1 MYIILVIY
9 LGKNNLRGLHM
20 NLNKRVQNLKPS
32 AIRKLLPF
40 AAEAKKN
47 GKKVYHLNMGQPD
60 ISTPEEF
67 FQALKNYNTE
77 IVSYAPSSGHPE
89 LISEVIKYYSDLSIN
104 YDTENIF
111 VTNGGSEAF
120 AFALMSICNEL
131 DEVLMPEPYYSNYN
145 TYMQLYNIKSIPI
158 KTKSED
164 GFHLPSKSE
173 IEKLITPRTK
183 AILVSNPGNP
193 TGTVYTEDEVRMLAD
208 IACENNI
215 FIISDEVYR
224 EFVYDKHPYLSFAA
238 LDYIK
243 ENLILIDSISKRFS
257 TCGARIGFLLTKNK
271 ELQAAFFQLCQA
283 RLAAPIVEQ
292 VAATAL
298 YQTPKSYL
306 ESVIDEYAQRRNL
319 VYECL
324 STMEGVVCKKPE
336 GAFYIMA
343 TLPVDNAETFI
354 KWMLLDFN
362 YCNETLMLAP
372 AYGFYSTDGLGL
384 NQVRIAYV
392 LNQDDLKQSMKILS
406 EALKEY
412 SKQRKK

>member
-1 MYIILVIY
+1 ME
-9 LGKNNLRGLHM
+9 
-20 NLNKRVQNLKPS
+20 LNKRVQNLKPS

-40 AAEAKKN
+40 AAEAKQK

-60 ISTPEEF
+60 INTPKEF
-67 FQALKNYNTE
+67 FEALKNYNTNV
-77 IVSYAPSSGHPE
+77 ISYAPSSGHPE
-89 LISEVIKYYSDLSIN
+89 LISEVIKYYSNLNISYN
-104 YDTENIF
+104 TEDIF
-111 VTNGGSEAF
+111 VTVGGSEAF
-120 AFALMSICNEL
+120 SFALMAVCNEL

-145 TYMQLYNIKSIPI
+145 TYMQLLNIKAVPI

-164 GFHLPSKSE
+164 GFHLPSRND
-173 IEKLITPRTK
+173 IEKLITSKTK
-183 AILVSNPGNP
+183 AILLSNPGNP
-193 TGTVYTEDEVRMLAD
+193 TGTVYTVDEVKMIAD
-208 IACENNI
+208 IAKDNNI
-215 FIISDEVYR
+215 FVISDEVYR
-224 EFVYDKHPYLSFAA
+224 EFVYDNHPYLSFAS

-271 ELQAAFFQLCQA
+271 ELQSAFFQLCQA

-292 VAATAL
+292 IAATAL

-306 ESVIDEYAQRRNL
+306 DCVIHEYEKRRDL

-324 STMEGVVCKKPE
+324 SNMEGVFCKKPE

-343 TLPVDNAETFI
+343 TLPVDNAENFI
-354 KWMLLDFN
+354 QWMLLDFD
-362 YCNETLMLAP
+362 YCNETLMVAP

-392 LNQDDLKQSMKILS
+392 LNEEDLKRSMKILS
-406 EALKEY
+406 KALEEY
-412 SKQRKK
+412 SNKSIK